1 MNTYNN
7 KSIPTQRL
15 LAVPA
20 LLGVAFYMM
29 SAPALAQSSVN
40 LYGGI
45 SLALTKATGTSTA
58 LNTTGFGNY
67 IGFKGSEDLGGGL
80 SAYFDMRSNFKS
92 DTGAMAGTVLWDEKT
107 FVGLKGNFGSVQ
119 VGRFLNAY
127 DDISFKAF
135 GDTVASERGLA
146 YSGMDDNTIGYYS
159 PVFSGFSFAAT
170 TSLKEGNPLNGKVS
184 AFNVKYA
191 NGPIVAALAHESAS
205 NKPNTMHNSTLV
217 GGSYDFGVAKL
228 LADYAK
234 ASNVTVIVGGKGA
247 GINESNLRMGVSVP
261 VGAGAFKA
269 AFTKARNSTFDRQVG
284 IGYWYN
290 LSKRTFLFADINS
303 TRQITAPATTKT
315 TTTSFDVGINHNF

>member
-15 LAVPA
+15 LALPA
-20 LLGVAFYMM
+20 LLGAVLCLL

-58 LNTTGFGNY
+58 LDTTGFGNY
-67 IGFKGSEDLGGGL
+67 FGFKGSEDLGGGL

-92 DTGAMAGTVLWDEKT
+92 DTGALDGPVLWGEKT
-107 FVGLKGNFGSVQ
+107 FVGLKSNLGSVQ

-135 GDTVASERGLA
+135 GDTVASEHGLA
-146 YSGMDDNTIGYYS
+146 YSGRDDNMIGYYS
-159 PVFSGFSFAAT
+159 PLMGGFSFAAT
-170 TSLKEGNPLNGKVS
+170 TSLKEGVAANGKVS

-191 NGPIVAALAHESAS
+191 NGPVTVGLAHENAS
-205 NKPNTMHNSTLV
+205 KKAGVLHNSTLV

-234 ASNVTVIVGGKGA
+234 ASNVSA
-247 GINESNLRMGVSVP
+247 GSSANVNESNLRMGVSVP

-269 AFTKARNSTFDRQVG
+269 AFTKARNSAFDRQVG
-284 IGYWYN
+284 LGYWYN
-290 LSKRTFLFADINS
+290 LSKRTFLFTDINS
-303 TRQITAPATTKT
+303 TRKITAPATTT
-315 TTTSFDVGINHNF
+315 ATTTSFDVGINHNF